1 MNTKALTE
9 IDYFHIRDKIAS
21 YCSTQ
26 DAKKILLERVPFT
39 DYKKID
45 ESKNLGRECENFLS
59 ATSSYGLKSYES
71 INPFFSIIKTDGMNL
86 SLEQVKVIA
95 DFITSVKSI
104 KKSVANASEKIEI
117 PLLVERIQKLPD
129 FSEAEK
135 LIFRIITPD
144 GILRELPEIV
154 AIRKEIA
161 SLNAKLKN
169 IMHKIITDPRY
180 QNILES
186 NVPVLKGD
194 RQVLAVKAGL
204 QNKINGI
211 VHEVSQSGKTCFIE
225 PQEAVLCS
233 NSLVQKENELEII
246 IKKILT
252 ELTAALRPSIPFFKE
267 AIPLMAE
274 IDCSMAGAKW
284 GAENK
289 CVYALDCKNEA
300 PLLIKARH
308 PLLGKTVVPIDL
320 RFEKNTNVLIITGP
334 NTGGKT
340 VSLKTFALFSM
351 LNQSGFPVP
360 AAEGSRL
367 PVFDNVFADI
377 GDDQSLEQSLSTFS
391 GHMKNIAGAVN
402 HATSK
407 SLVLLDELGSG
418 TDPQEGS
425 AIAMAVLDELI
436 ERKSFVL
443 VTTHLG
449 VLKNYGYTNS
459 SCENASVEF
468 DVSSLSPSY
477 RIIMGLPGES
487 HALDIAQ
494 KNGLPQKLCK
504 AAKNFI
510 ATEQT
515 DVSAL
520 IRGLNR
526 KHVELN
532 KIQKVAEKKENDFLQ
547 KKERL
552 DLREE
557 NLRKLE
563 LNIKKEKMQELDD
576 FLIHSRRQLENL
588 VRTLKEGEITRE
600 KTLGVKKFISDLT
613 EDITNLEQKI
623 QREEDNLLQKKKT
636 SHPSSNKKTKKKIS
650 NAEALEF
657 ARVNDYPH
665 SAFSTGAESEN
676 DEQPEVLTYAPGIR
690 VKSLSSGVEGIII
703 SKDKKDSWQVQFGS
717 VKMSVKEKNLE
728 ILENQSGGNSGL
740 HSSDSNSDNY
750 DKAYYSTDFSTDEKP
765 VFELRLLGCRAEEAV
780 KLLEHQI
787 DLCVLNNFTSF
798 SVIHGTGEGVL
809 KQVVHDY
816 LSHCPS
822 VKDFSFARAEDGGF
836 GKTYVTMV

>member
-1 MNTKALTE
+1 MNTKALNE
-9 IDYFHIRDKIAS
+9 IDYFRIRDQIAAF
-21 YCSTQ
+21 CATQ
-26 DAKKILLERVPFT
+26 DAQKNLLERIPFK
-39 DYKKID
+39 DEKKIN
-45 ESKNLGRECENFLS
+45 ELKNLGRECEAFLM
-59 ATSSYGLKSYES
+59 ATSSGIKSYES

-104 KKSVANASEKIEI
+104 KKSVLNAGEKLELPI
-117 PLLVERIQKLPD
+117 LTDRIQKLPD
-129 FSEAEK
+129 FSETEK
-135 LIFRIITPD
+135 LVFRIITPD

-169 IMHKIITDPRY
+169 IMQKIISDPKY

-186 NVPVLKGD
+186 NVPVLRGD
-194 RQVLAVKAGL
+194 RQVIAVKAGL

-211 VHEVSQSGKTCFIE
+211 VHEVSQSGKTCYVE

-233 NSLVQKENELEII
+233 NCLVQKENELEII

-252 ELTAALRPSIPFFKE
+252 ELTASLRPSIPLFKT
-267 AIPLMAE
+267 AIPVMTE
-274 IDCSMAGAKW
+274 IDSSIAGAKW
-284 GAENK
+284 GIENK
-289 CVYALDCKNEA
+289 CVYALECNTE
-300 PLLIKARH
+300 PPMLIKARH
-308 PLLGKTVVPIDL
+308 PLLGKTAVPIDL
-320 RFEKNTNVLIITGP
+320 RFERNTNVLIITGP

-351 LNQSGFPVP
+351 LNQSGFPIP

-391 GHMKNIAGAVN
+391 GHMKNIADAVN

-449 VLKNYGYTNS
+449 VLKNYGYSNS

-526 KHVELN
+526 KHIELN

-552 DLREE
+552 DSREE
-557 NLRKLE
+557 SLRKLE

-623 QREEDNLLQKKKT
+623 QREEDNLLQKKKAT
-636 SHPSSNKKTKKKIS
+636 HPHSNKKTKKRTS
-650 NAEALEF
+650 NAEALAF
-657 ARVNDYPH
+657 ASVSIPD
-665 SAFSTGAESEN
+665 SAFVKEKL
-676 DEQPEVLTYAPGIR
+676 PELTFAPGIR
-690 VKSLSSGVEGIII
+690 VKSLSSGIEGVIL
-703 SKDKKDSWQVQFGS
+703 SKDKKDCWQVQFGS
-717 VKMSVKEKNLE
+717 VKMSVKEKTLE
-728 ILENQSGGNSGL
+728 ILENQGKGNS
-740 HSSDSNSDNY
+740 SADSNSENY
-750 DKAYYSTDFSTDEKP
+750 ERSYYSTEFSTDEKP